1 MRLRLGS
8 LLFFFFLVAAPLC
21 VAQHGGHQL
30 AGYVREEPANAP
42 VESVAL
48 DVLSSGTRAAPPV
61 VSGIDGEFKF
71 ASLRDGDYYIVAS
84 KKGYDA
90 VTMQVSILA
99 GSAPPVMICLH
110 KQDSTKP
117 SSPEDSVPARQLSIP
132 EKARES
138 FEKGRKLLYEK
149 SEPEKSLSQFQHA
162 IDQFPAYYE
171 AYTQIGV
178 ADYRLN
184 KFPDAEKALRQAI
197 EISAQKY
204 PEALYLLAA
213 MFNDQERFA
222 ESEPLARQASA
233 AGDSSWHSPFEL
245 ARALV
250 GLKRAHEA
258 EVSAVQARDLKPDNA
273 QVYLVLANAH
283 IQQREFS
290 AVVQDFDE
298 YLRRAPNAPNSD
310 PIRRQRDHI
319 QEALRHAQPQAPA
332 LKP

>member
-1 MRLRLGS
+1 M
-8 LLFFFFLVAAPLC
+8 
-21 VAQHGGHQL
+21 AQHGGHQL
-30 AGYVREEPANAP
+30 AGYVREEPANVP

-71 ASLRDGDYYIVAS
+71 ASLRDGDYYIIAT
-84 KKGYDA
+84 KKNYDT

-99 GSAPPVMICLH
+99 GSAPPVMIYLH
-110 KQDSTKP
+110 KQDTTKP
-117 SSPEDSVPARQLSIP
+117 SSPEESVSARQLSVP

-162 IDQFPAYYE
+162 IDQFSSYYE

-184 KFPDAEKALRQAI
+184 KFPDAEKALRKAI
-197 EISAQKY
+197 EISSQKY

-213 MFNDQERFA
+213 MCNDQERFA
-222 ESEPLARQASA
+222 ESEPLARQAGV
-233 AGDSSWHSPFEL
+233 AGDSSWHGPFEL
-245 ARALV
+245 ARSLV
-250 GLKRAHEA
+250 GLKRAREA
-258 EVSAVQARDLKPDNA
+258 EVSAMQARDLKPDYA

-283 IQQREFS
+283 IQQRKFS

-298 YLRRAPNAPNSD
+298 YLRLAPNASNSD
-310 PIRRQRDHI
+310 PIRRQRDSI
-319 QEALRHAQPQAPA
+319 QEALRHAQPQTPDS
-332 LKP
+332 KP

>member
-1 MRLRLGS
+1 M
-8 LLFFFFLVAAPLC
+8 
-21 VAQHGGHQL
+21 AQHGGHQF
-30 AGYVREEPANAP
+30 AGYVREEPANVP

-84 KKGYDA
+84 KKGYDT

-99 GSAPPVMICLH
+99 GSAPPVMIYLH
-110 KQDSTKP
+110 KQDTTKP
-117 SSPEDSVPARQLSIP
+117 SSPEDSIPARQLSIP
-132 EKARES
+132 EKAQES

-149 SEPEKSLSQFQHA
+149 SEPEKALAQFQHA
-162 IDQFPAYYE
+162 IDQFPSYYE

-184 KFPDAEKALRQAI
+184 KFPDAEKALQKAI
-197 EISAQKY
+197 EISSRKY
-204 PEALYLLAA
+204 PVALYLLAT

-222 ESEPLARQASA
+222 ESELLARQASV
-233 AGDSSWHSPFEL
+233 AGDSSWHGPFEL

-250 GLKRAHEA
+250 GLKRAPEA
-258 EVSAVQARDLKPDNA
+258 EVSAMQARDLKPDNA

-283 IQQREFS
+283 IQQQKFS
-290 AVVQDFDE
+290 SVVRDFDE
-298 YLRRAPNAPNSD
+298 YLRLAPNASNSD
-310 PIRRQRDHI
+310 PIRRQRGRI
-319 QEALRHAQPQAPA
+319 QEALRQTQRQAPDP
-332 LKP
+332 KP